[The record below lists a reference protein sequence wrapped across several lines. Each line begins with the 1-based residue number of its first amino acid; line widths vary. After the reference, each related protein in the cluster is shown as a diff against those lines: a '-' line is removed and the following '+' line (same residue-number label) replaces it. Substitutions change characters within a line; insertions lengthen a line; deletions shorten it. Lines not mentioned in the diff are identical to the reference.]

1 MNPPAIFALVAYF
14 SFCLVSDHANV
25 QDGVSQRYQ
34 RRSPTGE
41 FLSVALNHSFRT
53 SRFRHVGKMESK
65 CAKLLSRACS
75 ASIRRYLELTPRA
88 KQAMELLG
96 ATALR
101 ADHLALRTFSSESM
115 QRQLEAYQCK
125 PQGTLQFPAKH
136 LHATWLSC
144 PQSSAKEEANFDGTE
159 LLPMRIFL
167 SSVDISKLSP
177 TAQSIVMPRA
187 ECAAKMPA
195 DHALLCFALGVLPW
209 DPPTVQEYE
218 MVCRESE
225 YAAWVMA
232 HGYAVNHVAIAVHRL
247 PGAKNLDE
255 VNQILEEHGFPL
267 NTAGGK
273 IKASDDGLL
282 LQTAAM
288 AERSL
293 YEFADG
299 TSQIAG
305 SYIEFAER
313 KILPKY
319 KSLKPGEVDEHHR
332 RDGFEVGNADRIF
345 ESTDIAA
352 N

>member
-1 MNPPAIFALVAYF
+1 
-14 SFCLVSDHANV
+14 
-25 QDGVSQRYQ
+25 
-34 RRSPTGE
+34 
-41 FLSVALNHSFRT
+41 
-53 SRFRHVGKMESK
+53 MENK

-96 ATALR
+96 ATGLR

-115 QRQLEAYQCK
+115 QKQLEAFQCK

-144 PQSSAKEEANFDGTE
+144 PQSNMKEDGNLDVTE
-159 LLPMRIFL
+159 QLPMRIFL
-167 SSVDISKLSP
+167 SSIDISKLSP
-177 TAQSIVMPRA
+177 TVQSIVMPRA
-187 ECAAKMPA
+187 ESAAKLPA
-195 DHALLCFALGVLPW
+195 DHALLCFTLGELPW

-218 MVCRESE
+218 MVCQESE
-225 YAAWVMA
+225 YAAWVMV

-247 PGAKNLDE
+247 PKQRSLEE
-255 VNQILEEHGFPL
+255 VNELLEEHGIPL
-267 NTAGGK
+267 NIAGGK
-273 IKASDDGLL
+273 IKTSNDGLL

-288 AERSL
+288 ADQSI

-299 TSQIAG
+299 ASHVAG

-313 KILPKY
+313 KILPEYKY
-319 KSLKPGEVDEHHR
+319 LKSKETEECHR

-345 ESTDIAA
+345 ESTNITAD
-352 N
+352 